1 MLCLTADYPDVSS
14 IYYKKLMK
22 ELEPQLGPATTVTLD
37 LSNLQIKP
45 KVVAPAVLTVHKPE
59 SLQQQLNQQVVQRV
73 PKRPAPAMSSNEPAI
88 NWTSNIFRKKSKAK
102 EEEEEVKPPSSFV
115 TAAEQFHINKR
126 MKTASPVKHPQPHQ
140 SYQPNLQPPQP
151 QQPAQG
157 LRKPFICPVKGEGS
171 SSSAPQA
178 KGGNEEMTA
187 KGIEQKL
194 IDIVESEIIDR
205 NPGVRWC
212 DIAGLAFAKKAV
224 MEAIVWPL
232 LRPDLFKGLRAPPRG
247 LLLFGPPGTGKTLI
261 GKAIASEV
269 NATFFNISAS
279 CLTSKWVGEAEK
291 LVKVLFML
299 ARQHQPTVIFI
310 DEIDSMLCSR
320 SDSEQESS
328 RRIKTEFLV
337 HMDGAGTSKDDRIL
351 VIGATNRPQDLDEA
365 VKRRLSRRL
374 YIPLPSYEG
383 RQQLICNL
391 LQQVQ
396 NTLTEQDIGQVV
408 LQTKGYSGADLQN
421 LCGEAAMNPV
431 RTAGDI
437 STLNADCLRPVDLS
451 DFLQALEVVRPTV
464 AQGELADL
472 VTWNRSF
479 GSFQFDM
486 EKLDT

>member
-1 MLCLTADYPDVSS
+1 MAKDFFKMMCLTADYPDISS
-14 IYYKKLMK
+14 IYYKQLDQI
-22 ELEPQLGPATTVTLD
+22 LEPQFSKCNSVTLD
-37 LSNLQIKP
+37 LANLHLNPRLHGAGTEPEMKP
-45 KVVAPAVLTVHKPE
+45 RVF
-59 SLQQQLNQQVVQRV
+59 QQVQPPVQRA
-73 PKRPAPAMSSNEPAI
+73 PKRPASALSSSNETAI
-88 NWTSNIFRKKSKAK
+88 AWTSNIFRKKSKAK
-102 EEEEEVKPPSSFV
+102 DDEENKELPSGFV
-115 TAAEQFHINKR
+115 TASDQLHVNKR
-126 MKTASPVKHPQPHQ
+126 MKTASPSKP
-140 SYQPNLQPPQP
+140 PPQV
-151 QQPAQG
+151 QPQG
-157 LRKPFICPVKGEGS
+157 LRKPFVCPVKGDDSGG
-171 SSSAPQA
+171 APQSRGGSNEEA
-178 KGGNEEMTA
+178 KGN

-194 IDIVESEIIDR
+194 IEIVESEIIDR
-205 NPGVRWC
+205 NPGVRWT
-212 DIAGLAFAKKAV
+212 DIAGLQFAKKAV

-279 CLTSKWVGEAEK
+279 SLTSKWVGEAEK

-299 ARQHQPTVIFI
+299 AKQHQPTVIFI

-337 HMDGAGTSKDDRIL
+337 QMDGAGTSKDDRIL

-374 YIPLPSYEG
+374 YIPLPCYDG
-383 RQQLICNL
+383 RQQLIGNL
-391 LQQVQ
+391 LGQVP
-396 NTLTEQDIGQVV
+396 NTLSPQDIAVV
-408 LQTKGYSGADLQN
+408 VARTKGYSGADLQN

-437 STLNADCLRPVDLS
+437 ATLSADRLRAVELS
-451 DFLQALEVVRPTV
+451 DFIEALEVVRPTV
-464 AQGELADL
+464 AQDDLASL
-472 VTWNRSF
+472 IAWNCSF

-486 EKLDT
+486 ESLQT